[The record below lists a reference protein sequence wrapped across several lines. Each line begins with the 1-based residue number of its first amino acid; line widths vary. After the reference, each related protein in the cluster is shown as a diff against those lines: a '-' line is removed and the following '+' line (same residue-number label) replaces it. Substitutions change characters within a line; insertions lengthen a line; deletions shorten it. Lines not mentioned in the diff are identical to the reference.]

1 MGSLHLGQFK
11 KQASFFLREK
21 LKTARLVLTDVT
33 EAELMTEE
41 ATNSDPWGPETRRMA
56 EISRAAFEVDDY
68 SRIVNILHKRLDVS
82 DTKSWRE
89 AFKTL
94 VLLEYLLTHGPESF
108 ATDFRSEKD
117 VLHQL
122 THFEH
127 VDELG
132 FDWGQSIQR
141 KAERILELL
150 NQEKLLKEERN
161 RARRVSRGITGS
173 GSFSSRTAS
182 SPAFESSEPTFK
194 DIPEEVA
201 SYEEGVNETAQLKTK
216 KYDILK
222 DEGASYEE
230 VVNETTQM
238 KTKNYES
245 DIKIYSNRY
254 SSPGISTNITNHDEE
269 LSSGKVY
276 TNYISPRSDNVG
288 SFETKNNNNPYRSNT
303 EWQPFQ
309 GRTTSTSHSFRKPD
323 VVNLMSDQD
332 KDQIPVQANFIPPK
346 TNTSD
351 QFHAYGYRIQ
361 SESFVNCSKGK
372 QGEQDSNPTGCSGSE
387 IDPFDDSDN
396 DTATHC
402 LLPGK
407 HRRCPTSLLDSYDSA
422 GLAIKI

>member
-11 KQASFFLREK
+11 KQASFFIREK

-41 ATNSDPWGPETRRMA
+41 ATNNDPWGPETRRMA

-68 SRIVNILHKRLDVS
+68 SRIVNILHKRLSVL

-89 AFKTL
+89 TFKTL

-108 ATDFRSEKD
+108 AADFRSEKD

-122 THFEH
+122 THFQH
-127 VDELG
+127 VDDLG

-173 GSFSSRTAS
+173 GSVSSRPTCL
-182 SPAFESSEPTFK
+182 PAFESSESTFN
-194 DIPEEVA
+194 DIPKELGA
-201 SYEEGVNETAQLKTK
+201 SYEEGVDQ
-216 KYDILK
+216 
-222 DEGASYEE
+222 
-230 VVNETTQM
+230 TTEM
-238 KTKNYES
+238 KTKNYENG
-245 DIKIYSNRY
+245 IKIYSRGF
-254 SSPGISTNITNHDEE
+254 SSPGISTNITTQDEE
-269 LSSGKVY
+269 LSFGEAH
-276 TNYISPRSDNVG
+276 THTISPRSDNVG
-288 SFETKNNNNPYRSNT
+288 SSETKNDNNAYHSNT

-309 GRTTSTSHSFRKPD
+309 GRKLVTSTGHSFRKPD

-332 KDQIPVQANFIPPK
+332 KHRIPVQANSTPPK

-351 QFHAYGYRIQ
+351 GFHAYGYRLQ
-361 SESFVNCSKGK
+361 SERLVNCSKGK
-372 QGEQDSNPTGCSGSE
+372 QDSSPTACSGSE
-387 IDPFDDSDN
+387 IDPFDDIDN
-396 DTATHC
+396 DTATQC
-402 LLPGK
+402 LLSNNQK
-407 HRRCPTSLLDSYDSA
+407 RCPTSILDFNDSA

>member
-68 SRIVNILHKRLDVS
+68 SRIVNILHKRLTVS

-108 ATDFRSEKD
+108 AADFRSEKD

-132 FDWGQSIQR
+132 FDRGQSIQR

-150 NQEKLLKEERN
+150 NQKKLLKEERD

-173 GSFSSRTAS
+173 GSFSSRAAS
-182 SPAFESSEPTFK
+182 SPASESFESTFN
-194 DIPEEVA
+194 DIPEGA
-201 SYEEGVNETAQLKTK
+201 SHEEGLNETTQMKTK
-216 KYDILK
+216 KYDISK

-230 VVNETTQM
+230 EVNETTRM
-238 KTKNYES
+238 KTKNYEN
-245 DIKIYSNRY
+245 DIKIYSKGY
-254 SSPGISTNITNHDEE
+254 SSPGISTNITSQDEE

-276 TNYISPRSDNVG
+276 TNNIGPTSDHVG
-288 SFETKNNNNPYRSNT
+288 SSETKNINNPYHSNT

-309 GRTTSTSHSFRKPD
+309 GRKLFTSTSHYFRKPD

-332 KDQIPVQANFIPPK
+332 KDQIPVQANGIPPK

-351 QFHAYGYRIQ
+351 RFHAYGYRLQ
-361 SESFVNCSKGK
+361 SESSVNCSKGK
-372 QGEQDSNPTGCSGSE
+372 QDSSPTACSGSE

-396 DTATHC
+396 DTATQC
-402 LLPGK
+402 LLPDK
-407 HRRCPTSLLDSYDSA
+407 HKRCPTSILDFHDSA
-422 GLAIKI
+422 SLAIKI